1 MKMLSKL
8 YLALGAGLLGLYTTA
23 SFMGWEV
30 GTPSRETP
38 QQAAAR
44 QASGGHRF
52 LWISSYRG
60 GK

>member
-1 MKMLSKL
+1 MLSKL
-8 YLALGAGLLGLYTTA
+8 YLLFGTGLLGLYTTA

-30 GTPSRETP
+30 NSPSRETA
-38 QQAAAR
+38 QQANAR
-44 QASGGHRF
+44 HASGGSRL

>member
-1 MKMLSKL
+1 MLTKV
-8 YLALGAGLLGLYTTA
+8 YAALGTTVLGLYSA
-23 SFMGWEV
+23 AGVLGWEA

-38 QQAAAR
+38 QQSTAR
-44 QASGGHRF
+44 HQSGGHRA